1 MSPLLMLWTASMMI
15 DDFILAGAV
24 HLLALVHWIG
34 GVAMVATIVPPRARY
49 QTCVLRLQP
58 SKRLSADLSLRCASR
73 FCSLVC
79 PASPQPCWQT
89 KVSVGGTS
97 GPTGGARRAAVVAH
111 L

>member
-1 MSPLLMLWTASMMI
+1 MMI

-24 HLLALVHWIG
+24 HLLALVTGSVVWQWS
-34 GVAMVATIVPPRARY
+34 PPLCCRAPARY

-58 SKRLSADLSLRCASR
+58 SKRLSADLSPSCAPR

-89 KVSVGGTS
+89 EGLG
-97 GPTGGARRAAVVAH
+97 RWQD